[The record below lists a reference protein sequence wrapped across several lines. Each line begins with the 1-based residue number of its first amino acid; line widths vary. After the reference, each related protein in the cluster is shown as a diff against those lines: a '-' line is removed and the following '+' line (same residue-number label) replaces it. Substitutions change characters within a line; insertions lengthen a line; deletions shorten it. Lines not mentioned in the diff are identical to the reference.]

1 LRFLNIFLFSFITFL
16 VVFCTSGSSEV
27 NFVEIPVVIS
37 NGKID
42 ADISVSHRDKVK
54 LIVTSDQD
62 GVLHIHGYD
71 IEVEIFENKSSSVEF
86 VAEAT
91 GLFKLALHTMS
102 DGDHNHNHG
111 DKKSHDDHGDKK
123 SHDDH
128 GDKKSHDDHGDKKS
142 HGGNDYNEHGS
153 VFSSKVLNPN
163 DSFSFKIIEKFKGS
177 TIPFHDHMQHSVK
190 PGKIIVTNDS
200 VEARNVII
208 QINDGSF
215 TPNEVIVNVG
225 EIVIWENN
233 TGKKAAITSGLM
245 GGSDEHEGDE
255 KEVIIGNMKVL
266 PK

>member
-42 ADISVSHRDKVK
+42 TDISVSHRDKVK

-91 GLFKLALHTMS
+91 GLFKLALHAMS
-102 DGDHNHNHG
+102 DGDHNHNHN
-111 DKKSHDDHGDKK
+111 
-123 SHDDH
+123 
-128 GDKKSHDDHGDKKS
+128 HGDKKS
-142 HGGNDYNEHGS
+142 HGGNDYNEHGA

-215 TPNEVIVNVG
+215 TPNEVIANVG

>member
-1 LRFLNIFLFSFITFL
+1 MRFLNIFLFSFITFL

-42 ADISVSHRDKVK
+42 TDISVSHRDKVK

-102 DGDHNHNHG
+102 DGDHNHN
-111 DKKSHDDHGDKK
+111 HGDKK

-215 TPNEVIVNVG
+215 TPNEVIANVG

>member
-1 LRFLNIFLFSFITFL
+1 MRFLNIFLFSFITFL

-123 SHDDH
+123 SH
-128 GDKKSHDDHGDKKS
+128 
-142 HGGNDYNEHGS
+142 GGNDYNEHGS

-215 TPNEVIVNVG
+215 TPNEVIANVG

>member
-1 LRFLNIFLFSFITFL
+1 MRFLNIFLFSFITFL

-42 ADISVSHRDKVK
+42 TDISVSHRDKVK

-91 GLFKLALHTMS
+91 GLFKLALHAMS

-111 DKKSHDDHGDKK
+111 DKKSH
-123 SHDDH
+123 
-128 GDKKSHDDHGDKKS
+128 
-142 HGGNDYNEHGS
+142 GGNDYNEHGA

-163 DSFSFKIIEKFKGS
+163 DSFSFKIIEKIKAA

-215 TPNEVIVNVG
+215 TPNEVIANVG

>member
-1 LRFLNIFLFSFITFL
+1 MRFLNIFLFSFITFL

-42 ADISVSHRDKVK
+42 TDISVSHRDKVK

-102 DGDHNHNHG
+102 DGDHNHN
-111 DKKSHDDHGDKK
+111 
-123 SHDDH
+123 
-128 GDKKSHDDHGDKKS
+128 HGDKKS

>member
-1 LRFLNIFLFSFITFL
+1 MRFLNIFLFSFITFL

-42 ADISVSHRDKVK
+42 TDISVSHRDKVK

-91 GLFKLALHTMS
+91 GLFKLSLHAMS
-102 DGDHNHNHG
+102 DGDHNHNHN
-111 DKKSHDDHGDKK
+111 
-123 SHDDH
+123 
-128 GDKKSHDDHGDKKS
+128 HGDKKS
-142 HGGNDYNEHGS
+142 HGGNDYNEHGA

-215 TPNEVIVNVG
+215 TPNEVIANVG

>member
-1 LRFLNIFLFSFITFL
+1 MRFLNIFLFSFITFL

-128 GDKKSHDDHGDKKS
+128 GDKKSH
-142 HGGNDYNEHGS
+142 GGNDYNEHGA

>member
-1 LRFLNIFLFSFITFL
+1 MRFLNIFLFSFITFL

-102 DGDHNHNHG
+102 DGDHNHN
-111 DKKSHDDHGDKK
+111 HGDKK

>member
-1 LRFLNIFLFSFITFL
+1 MRFLNIFLFSFITFL

-102 DGDHNHNHG
+102 DGDHNHN
-111 DKKSHDDHGDKK
+111 
-123 SHDDH
+123 H

>member
-1 LRFLNIFLFSFITFL
+1 MRFLNIFLFSFITFL

-42 ADISVSHRDKVK
+42 TDISVSHRDKVK

-91 GLFKLALHTMS
+91 GLFKLALHAMS
-102 DGDHNHNHG
+102 DGDHNHNHN
-111 DKKSHDDHGDKK
+111 
-123 SHDDH
+123 
-128 GDKKSHDDHGDKKS
+128 HGDKKS
-142 HGGNDYNEHGS
+142 HGGNDYNEHGA

>member
-1 LRFLNIFLFSFITFL
+1 MRFLNIFLFSFITFL

-42 ADISVSHRDKVK
+42 TDISVSHRDKVK

-91 GLFKLALHTMS
+91 GLFKLALHAMS
-102 DGDHNHNHG
+102 DGDHNHNHN
-111 DKKSHDDHGDKK
+111 
-123 SHDDH
+123 
-128 GDKKSHDDHGDKKS
+128 HGDKKS
-142 HGGNDYNEHGS
+142 HGGNDYNEHGA

-215 TPNEVIVNVG
+215 TPNEVIANVG

>member
-1 LRFLNIFLFSFITFL
+1 MRFLNIFLFSFITFL

-42 ADISVSHRDKVK
+42 TDISVSHRDKVK

-91 GLFKLALHTMS
+91 GLFKLALHAMS
-102 DGDHNHNHG
+102 DGDHNHNHN
-111 DKKSHDDHGDKK
+111 HGN
-123 SHDDH
+123 
-128 GDKKSHDDHGDKKS
+128 KKSHDDHGDKKS

-215 TPNEVIVNVG
+215 TPNEVIANVG

>member
-1 LRFLNIFLFSFITFL
+1 MRFLNIFLFSFITFL

-123 SHDDH
+123 SH
-128 GDKKSHDDHGDKKS
+128 
-142 HGGNDYNEHGS
+142 GGNDYNEHGS

-208 QINDGSF
+208 QNNDGSF
-215 TPNEVIVNVG
+215 TPNEVSVNVG

>member
-1 LRFLNIFLFSFITFL
+1 MRFLNIFLFSFITFL

-42 ADISVSHRDKVK
+42 TDISVSHRDKVK

-71 IEVEIFENKSSSVEF
+71 IEVEIFENKPSSVEF

-91 GLFKLALHTMS
+91 GLFNLALHAMA
-102 DGDHNHNHG
+102 DGDHKHNHN
-111 DKKSHDDHGDKK
+111 
-123 SHDDH
+123 
-128 GDKKSHDDHGDKKS
+128 HGDKKS
-142 HGGNDYNEHGS
+142 HGGNDYNEHGA

-215 TPNEVIVNVG
+215 TPNEVIANVG

>member
-1 LRFLNIFLFSFITFL
+1 MRFLNIFLFSFITFL

-42 ADISVSHRDKVK
+42 TDISVSHRDKVK

-91 GLFKLALHTMS
+91 GLFKLALHAMS
-102 DGDHNHNHG
+102 DGDHYHNHN
-111 DKKSHDDHGDKK
+111 
-123 SHDDH
+123 
-128 GDKKSHDDHGDKKS
+128 HGDKKS
-142 HGGNDYNEHGS
+142 HGGNDYNEHGA

-215 TPNEVIVNVG
+215 TPNEVIANVG

>member
-1 LRFLNIFLFSFITFL
+1 MRFLNIFLFSFITFL

-102 DGDHNHNHG
+102 DGDHNHN
-111 DKKSHDDHGDKK
+111 
-123 SHDDH
+123 
-128 GDKKSHDDHGDKKS
+128 HGDKKS

>member
-1 LRFLNIFLFSFITFL
+1 MRFLNIFLFSFITFL

-42 ADISVSHRDKVK
+42 TDISVSHRDKVK

-123 SHDDH
+123 T
-128 GDKKSHDDHGDKKS
+128 

-208 QINDGSF
+208 QINDGGF

>member
-102 DGDHNHNHG
+102 DGDHNHN
-111 DKKSHDDHGDKK
+111 HGDKK

>member
-1 LRFLNIFLFSFITFL
+1 MRLLSILLFTSVIIFL
-16 VVFCTSGSSEV
+16 VVFCTSGSSDV
-27 NFVEIPVVIS
+27 NFVEVAVVIS

-42 ADISVSHRDKVK
+42 NDISVSHRDKVK
-54 LIVTSDQD
+54 LKVTSDQD

-71 IEVEIFENKSSSVEF
+71 IEVDIFKNKPSSIEF

-91 GLFKLALHTMS
+91 GLFKLALHAMP
-102 DGDHNHNHG
+102 DGDHNH
-111 DKKSHDDHGDKK
+111 
-123 SHDDH
+123 
-128 GDKKSHDDHGDKKS
+128 DHGDKKS
-142 HGGNDYNEHGS
+142 HGGGNYNEHGA

-215 TPNEVIVNVG
+215 TPNEVIVNIG

-245 GGSDEHEGDE
+245 EGSDEHEGDE

>member
-1 LRFLNIFLFSFITFL
+1 MRFLNIFLFSFITFL

-42 ADISVSHRDKVK
+42 TDISVSHRDKVK

-102 DGDHNHNHG
+102 DGDHNHN
-111 DKKSHDDHGDKK
+111 
-123 SHDDH
+123 H

>member
-1 LRFLNIFLFSFITFL
+1 MRFLNIFLFSFITFL

-42 ADISVSHRDKVK
+42 TDISVSHRDKVK

-91 GLFKLALHTMS
+91 GLFKLALHAMS
-102 DGDHNHNHG
+102 DGDHNHN
-111 DKKSHDDHGDKK
+111 
-123 SHDDH
+123 
-128 GDKKSHDDHGDKKS
+128 HGDKKS

-215 TPNEVIVNVG
+215 TPNEVIANVG

>member
-1 LRFLNIFLFSFITFL
+1 MRFLNIFLFSFITFL

-42 ADISVSHRDKVK
+42 TDISVSHRDKVK

-91 GLFKLALHTMS
+91 GLFKLALHAMS
-102 DGDHNHNHG
+102 DGDHNHNHNHG
-111 DKKSHDDHGDKK
+111 DKKSHGE
-123 SHDDH
+123 
-128 GDKKSHDDHGDKKS
+128 
-142 HGGNDYNEHGS
+142 NDYNEHGA

-215 TPNEVIVNVG
+215 TPNEVIANVG

>member
-1 LRFLNIFLFSFITFL
+1 MRFLNIFLFSFITFL

-42 ADISVSHRDKVK
+42 TDISVSHRDKVK

-91 GLFKLALHTMS
+91 GLFKLALHAMS

-111 DKKSHDDHGDKK
+111 DKKSH
-123 SHDDH
+123 
-128 GDKKSHDDHGDKKS
+128 
-142 HGGNDYNEHGS
+142 GGNDYNEHGA

-215 TPNEVIVNVG
+215 TPNEVIANVG

>member
-1 LRFLNIFLFSFITFL
+1 MRFLYIFLFSFITFL

-42 ADISVSHRDKVK
+42 TDISVSHRDKVK

-102 DGDHNHNHG
+102 DGDHNHN
-111 DKKSHDDHGDKK
+111 HGDKK

>member
-1 LRFLNIFLFSFITFL
+1 MRFLNIFLFSFITFL

-42 ADISVSHRDKVK
+42 TDISVSHRDKVK

-102 DGDHNHNHG
+102 DGDHNHNHN
-111 DKKSHDDHGDKK
+111 
-123 SHDDH
+123 
-128 GDKKSHDDHGDKKS
+128 HGDKKS

-200 VEARNVII
+200 VEALSLIHI
-208 QINDGSF
+208 
-215 TPNEVIVNVG
+215 
-225 EIVIWENN
+225 
-233 TGKKAAITSGLM
+233 
-245 GGSDEHEGDE
+245 
-255 KEVIIGNMKVL
+255 
-266 PK
+266 

>member
-1 LRFLNIFLFSFITFL
+1 MRFLNIFLFSFITFL

-42 ADISVSHRDKVK
+42 TDISVSHRDKVK

-102 DGDHNHNHG
+102 DGDHNHN
-111 DKKSHDDHGDKK
+111 HGDKK

>member
-1 LRFLNIFLFSFITFL
+1 MRFLNIFLFSFITFL

-42 ADISVSHRDKVK
+42 TDISVSHRDKVK

-91 GLFKLALHTMS
+91 GLFKLALHAMS
-102 DGDHNHNHG
+102 DGDHNHNHN
-111 DKKSHDDHGDKK
+111 HN
-123 SHDDH
+123 
-128 GDKKSHDDHGDKKS
+128 HGDKKS
-142 HGGNDYNEHGS
+142 HGGNDYNEHGA

-215 TPNEVIVNVG
+215 TPNEVIANVG

>member
-1 LRFLNIFLFSFITFL
+1 MRFLNIFLFSFITFL

-71 IEVEIFENKSSSVEF
+71 IEVEIFENKSSLEF

-102 DGDHNHNHG
+102 DGDHNHN
-111 DKKSHDDHGDKK
+111 HGDKK

-190 PGKIIVTNDS
+190 PGKSIVTNDS

-215 TPNEVIVNVG
+215 TPNEVIANVG

>member
-1 LRFLNIFLFSFITFL
+1 MRFLNIFLFSFITFL

-42 ADISVSHRDKVK
+42 TDISVSHRDKVK

-91 GLFKLALHTMS
+91 GLFKLALHAMS

-111 DKKSHDDHGDKK
+111 DKKSH
-123 SHDDH
+123 
-128 GDKKSHDDHGDKKS
+128 
-142 HGGNDYNEHGS
+142 GGNDYNEHGA

>member
-1 LRFLNIFLFSFITFL
+1 MRLLNIFLFLAITFL

-27 NFVEIPVVIS
+27 NFVEVAVVIS
-37 NGKID
+37 NGKI
-42 ADISVSHRDKVK
+42 
-54 LIVTSDQD
+54 D

-71 IEVEIFENKSSSVEF
+71 IEVDIFENKPSSIEF

-91 GLFKLALHTMS
+91 GLFKLALHAMS
-102 DGDHNHNHG
+102 DGDHNH
-111 DKKSHDDHGDKK
+111 DH
-123 SHDDH
+123 
-128 GDKKSHDDHGDKKS
+128 DHGDKKS
-142 HGGNDYNEHGS
+142 HGGKNYNEHGA
-153 VFSSKVLNPN
+153 VFSSKVLNQN

-215 TPNEVIVNVG
+215 TPNEVIVNIG
-225 EIVIWENN
+225 GIVIWENN

-245 GGSDEHEGDE
+245 EGSDDHEDDE
-255 KEVIIGNMKVL
+255 KEIIIGNMKVL

>member
-1 LRFLNIFLFSFITFL
+1 MSKILLFLIIIMAFSITSCSNE
-16 VVFCTSGSSEV
+16 VSSKGV
-27 NFVEIPVVIS
+27 VEIPIEIS
-37 NGKID
+37 KGKID
-42 ADISVSHRDKVK
+42 SEITLSHRDKVK
-54 LIVTSDQD
+54 ITVTSDQD

-71 IEVEIFENKSSSVEF
+71 IKVDVFENKSSVVEF

-91 GLFKLALHTMS
+91 GLFKLALHEMS
-102 DGDHNHNHG
+102 DGDHDH
-111 DKKSHDDHGDKK
+111 DHG
-123 SHDDH
+123 H
-128 GDKKSHDDHGDKKS
+128 KKS
-142 HGGNDYNEHGS
+142 HGDKEYDEHGA

-190 PGKIIVTNDS
+190 PGNIIVTNDLGES
-200 VEARNVII
+200 RNVVI

-215 TPNEVIVNVG
+215 TPNQVTVNVG

-245 GGSDEHEGDE
+245 GESDNHEGHE

-266 PK
+266 PN

>member
-1 LRFLNIFLFSFITFL
+1 MRFLNIFLFSFITFL

-91 GLFKLALHTMS
+91 GLFKLALHTKS
-102 DGDHNHNHG
+102 DGDHNHG

-190 PGKIIVTNDS
+190 PGKIMVTNDS
-200 VEARNVII
+200 VEARNVIF